1 MPEEINRIL
10 SDNVSTLLF
19 TPTQAGYDNLIH
31 EGFSSNLSDK
41 PTFNCPNIYHCGDI
55 MYDNT
60 LFFYKYAINKIDSIE
75 KYGMDF
81 ILCTIHRNTNTD
93 DKDRLT
99 NIFSALEEIS
109 KDNKIILP
117 LHPRTRK
124 MMPLMLGESFVKR
137 LEKNNNIKIIE
148 PVSFLDMIYLEAK
161 SKLVITDSGGVQK
174 EAYYLKKPSIILR
187 PQTEWVEIVNTGN
200 AIVADADKDKII
212 SSTKLFLKNPPK
224 TFPQIFGDGKAAEFI
239 CQKIIETIK

>member
-1 MPEEINRIL
+1 
-10 SDNVSTLLF
+10 
-19 TPTQAGYDNLIH
+19 
-31 EGFSSNLSDK
+31 
-41 PTFNCPNIYHCGDI
+41 

-75 KYGMDF
+75 KFGKDF

-93 DKDRLT
+93 DKERLT
-99 NIFSALEEIS
+99 NIFSALEDMS

-124 MMPLMLGESFVKR
+124 MMPLMLGEDFVKR
-137 LEKNNNIKIIE
+137 LEKNTNIKIIE

-161 SKLVITDSGGVQK
+161 SKLIVTDSGGVQK

-187 PQTEWVEIVNTGN
+187 KQTEWIEIVNTGN
-200 AIVADADKDKII
+200 AVVADTDKDKII
-212 SSTKLFLKNPPK
+212 SSAKAFLKETPK
-224 TFPQIFGDGKAAEFI
+224 DFPQIFGDGKAAEFI
-239 CQKIIETIK
+239 CDKIIKTIK